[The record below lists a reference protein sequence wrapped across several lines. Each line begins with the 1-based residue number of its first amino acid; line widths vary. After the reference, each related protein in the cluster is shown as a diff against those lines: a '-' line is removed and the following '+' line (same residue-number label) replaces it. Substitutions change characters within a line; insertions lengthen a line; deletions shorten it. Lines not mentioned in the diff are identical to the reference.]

1 MFSTAYD
8 ECPQAQYTG
17 IAMEYGTV
25 PMLEA
30 MQAMLGE
37 HWLHSH
43 PSAPPRLAD
52 RIKQQMKAAFYT
64 DTDEWKQRV
73 LEQARQALFQAAD
86 GLASSRG

>member
-1 MFSTAYD
+1 
-8 ECPQAQYTG
+8 
-17 IAMEYGTV
+17 
-25 PMLEA
+25 MLDA

-43 PSAPPRLAD
+43 PAAPPPLAAH
-52 RIKQQMKAAFYT
+52 IKQQMKAAFYT